1 VFTCRSVTAMTEQ
14 AGSLPAG
21 WYPDPTDPERSVRWW
36 DGAVWTDRTQPRFL
50 EQPAAAVAAP
60 LVRYDGPPILV
71 STMNDVPGFEITVIH
86 GEVFGIVVRARNA
99 FSNVGASFRT
109 VFGGEAKGYTKL
121 LSDSRHEALARLRQ
135 EANLLGGNAVIAA
148 RFDSGEI
155 ARLMSEVA
163 AYGTAVTI
171 KPLSG

>member
-1 VFTCRSVTAMTEQ
+1 MTDQ
-14 AGSLPAG
+14 TDSLPAG
-21 WYPDPTDPERSVRWW
+21 WYPDPSDSEGTVRWW
-36 DGAVWTDRTQPRFL
+36 DGSEWSDRTQPRFL
-50 EQPAAAVAAP
+50 EQPAGSVAAP

-86 GEVFGIVVRARNA
+86 GEVFGIVVRARNV
-99 FSNVGASFRT
+99 FGNVGASFRT

-121 LSDSRHEALARLRQ
+121 LTDSRHEALARLRQ
-135 EANLLGGNAVIAA
+135 ETNLLGGNAVIAA

-155 ARLMSEVA
+155 AKLMSEVA

-171 KPLSG
+171 RPRNG